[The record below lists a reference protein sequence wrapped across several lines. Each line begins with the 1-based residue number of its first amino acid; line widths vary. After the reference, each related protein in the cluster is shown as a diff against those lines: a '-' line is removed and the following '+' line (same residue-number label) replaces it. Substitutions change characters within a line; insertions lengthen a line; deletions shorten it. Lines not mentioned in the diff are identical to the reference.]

1 MSISQRKNYTA
12 EWRMSDESVIV
23 LDDLLSA
30 AQPRSVLELGPGWS
44 SWFLYDHAL
53 ENNGLVYTVDH
64 EGEHAEKHRAALAN
78 VYSLTHHFIVPLGR
92 RKFYDVS
99 KLDDV
104 AQHQFDIIVLD
115 GPVEGRS
122 SPEALDFYASVGR
135 ENTIW
140 VIDDTHRP
148 EERAIVGAIAEAKR
162 HVVLEVYDS
171 RFPRT
176 TTFVI
181 PKRPEWTNL

>member
-64 EGEHAEKHRAALAN
+64 EGEHAEKHRAAGSFTMSAN
-78 VYSLTHHFIVPLGR
+78 STTLLNISLMSSYSTGR
-92 RKFYDVS
+92 WK
-99 KLDDV
+99 
-104 AQHQFDIIVLD
+104 
-115 GPVEGRS
+115 GGR
-122 SPEALDFYASVGR
+122 L
-135 ENTIW
+135 
-140 VIDDTHRP
+140 
-148 EERAIVGAIAEAKR
+148 
-162 HVVLEVYDS
+162 
-171 RFPRT
+171 
-176 TTFVI
+176 
-181 PKRPEWTNL
+181 PKRWIFTHPLVGKIPYG